1 MRFIEQRRDHLKVQ
15 WQAGANARLTEENQ
29 RLVVSKSS
37 LLDICSELEDD
48 VEELRAQLLTSQ
60 AREDVLRVVIRENC
74 MQMRSVHNRTHHIK
88 FLLCAIEFSVGHHPI
103 QFLCVSSV
111 HHKA

>member
-74 MQMRSVHNRTHHIK
+74 MQMRSV
-88 FLLCAIEFSVGHHPI
+88 
-103 QFLCVSSV
+103 Q
-111 HHKA
+111 